1 LNLNLVGKEGVALSP
16 LRPSGMVQIDGTE
29 WEARSLS
36 GWIDRGN
43 GIRVLQQENNIL
55 LVQPASAVNS
65 DT

>member
-1 LNLNLVGKEGVALSP
+1 
-16 LRPSGMVQIDGTE
+16 MVQIDGTE